1 MSLQTVS
8 KIENK
13 KGGPYPKI
21 DREERRDEVYKLH
34 FEFGYSA
41 VRISELL
48 NFNRNTINEDIN
60 YWYDQL
66 SHDVNYTDL
75 KSLILKTFE
84 RLELQR
90 SRFYEYVM
98 DKRDLSAK
106 IKLEQSIF
114 NIDCKISNLAY
125 KLIRSNM
132 PSLNVKVKT
141 NPENS

>member
-1 MSLQTVS
+1 MSKQITKQ
-8 KIENK
+8 KIK

-48 NFNRNTINEDIN
+48 NYNRNTINEDIN

-66 SHDVNYTDL
+66 SHNVDYTDL

-84 RLELQR
+84 RLQLQR
-90 SRFYEYVM
+90 SRFYEYMV
-98 DKRDLSAK
+98 DKNDLSAK
-106 IKLEQSIF
+106 IKLEKSIF
-114 NIDCKISNLAY
+114 IIDCKITNLAY

>member
-1 MSLQTVS
+1 MSKQVT
-8 KIENK
+8 KQEIK

-60 YWYDQL
+60 YWYSQL
-66 SHDVNYTDL
+66 SHDVNYADL
-75 KSLILKTFE
+75 QSMILKTFE

-90 SRFYEYVM
+90 SRFYEYLV
-98 DKRDLSAK
+98 DHRDIFTK
-106 IKLEQSIF
+106 IPLEKSIYL
-114 NIDCKISNLAY
+114 IDCKIATLAY
-125 KLIRSNM
+125 KLIQNKM
-132 PSLNVKVKT
+132 PSLNVKVKS